1 MSGTINWPP
10 QIDRE
15 TCKPLYEW
23 KVDKVEDQVNSLGTM
38 FYEIRLQDQHRF
50 DELLWVI
57 GGLALGVVLL
67 GIVTLFM
74 LIYFINN
81 FTI

>member
-1 MSGTINWPP
+1 MAGIIWPP
-10 QIDRE
+10 PVDRE
-15 TCKPLYEW
+15 TQKPLYEW
-23 KVDKVEDQVNSLGTM
+23 QMEKVEDQVNSLGTM
-38 FYEIRLQDQHRF
+38 LYEIRLQDQHRF

-81 FTI
+81 FTL